1 MEPISVVLL
10 VCLLASLGANAFQA
24 YVTKNIKKKPAL
36 DVSAQDLLHDLT
48 RRGGAVLRVEVID
61 PTNLMLRSP
70 KR

>member
-1 MEPISVVLL
+1 METMSAILLVLL
-10 VCLLASLGANAFQA
+10 VVSVCANAFQV
-24 YVTKNIKKKPAL
+24 YVARANKKKPRL

-70 KR
+70 RT